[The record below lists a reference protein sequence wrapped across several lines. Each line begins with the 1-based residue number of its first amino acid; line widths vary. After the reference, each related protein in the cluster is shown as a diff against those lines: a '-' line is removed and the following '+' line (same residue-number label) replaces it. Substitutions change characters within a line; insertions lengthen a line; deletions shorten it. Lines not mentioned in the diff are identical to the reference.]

1 MPNSMADV
9 GALKLPNLSVTMH
22 AVLLAVHL
30 CPLQCMPLNCSA
42 CMFVLLHACL
52 LQCMLVHGCA
62 DLRMHACSLQCML
75 NNCTAR
81 TFRQV
86 LIQRCHSTMLPQHL
100 LVLPEL
106 NSRQHFYA
114 KRITRSLTLIAVS
127 LCKQAVMPLIF
138 TISAGHTL
146 LSALGLHAVSIG
158 SACCQHWVCM
168 LSACHRHR
176 QGWT

>member
-1 MPNSMADV
+1 MHVCFIAC
-9 GALKLPNLSVTMH
+9 LSVAMH
-22 AVLLAVHL
+22 ACPWLCRLAY
-30 CPLQCMPLNCSA
+30 
-42 CMFVLLHACL
+42 ACL
-52 LQCMLVHGCA
+52 LIA
-62 DLRMHACSLQCML
+62 MHACQLQCML

-158 SACCQHWVCM
+158 SACCQLVTDTGKVGHECTNCSFDFDASM
-168 LSACHRHR
+168 LCCL
-176 QGWT
+176 